1 VKNIFHVIKCGN
13 FISYGEETVMSSS
26 LSLETLLQQEAEHR
40 LPQFDFDLAWQIGQS
55 IQQRGREAQA
65 PISIEVYAFGQVLF
79 LAALPGSCPD
89 NLEWMRR
96 KRNTVLRHGH
106 SSMYVGLLNEQKGER
121 MDRQAFINQADYTD
135 HGGSFPLLNPQGA
148 IIGAV
153 SVSGLPSEDD
163 HALALWGI
171 AQLL

>member
-1 VKNIFHVIKCGN
+1 
-13 FISYGEETVMSSS
+13 MSS
-26 LSLETLLQQEAEHR
+26 LPSLETLLQQEAEHR

-55 IQQRGREAQA
+55 IQQRAREDNA
-65 PISIEVYAFGQVLF
+65 PVAIEVFAFGQVLF
-79 LAALPGSCPD
+79 LAALPGSAPE

-96 KRNTVLRHGH
+96 KRNTVLLTSH

-121 MDRQAFINQADYTD
+121 MAQQRNIRQEDYTD
-135 HGGSFPLLNPQGA
+135 HGGSFPLLTSQGA

-153 SVSGLPSEDD
+153 TISGLPSEHD

-171 AQLL
+171 AQLLR

>member
-1 VKNIFHVIKCGN
+1 
-13 FISYGEETVMSSS
+13 MSS
-26 LSLETLLQQEAEHR
+26 LPSLETLQQQEAEHR

-55 IQQRGREAQA
+55 IQQRAREDNA
-65 PISIEVYAFGQVLF
+65 PVAIEVYAFGQVLF
-79 LAALPGSCPD
+79 LAALPGSAPE

-96 KRNTVLRHGH
+96 KRNTVLLTGH

-121 MDRQAFINQADYTD
+121 MAQQRNIRQEDYTD
-135 HGGSFPLLNPQGA
+135 HGGSFPLLTAQGA

-153 SVSGLPSEDD
+153 TISGLPSADD

-171 AQLL
+171 TQLLR